1 MAERDAVLER
11 VRKLCLSLPDV
22 VETQSW
28 GHPNWKAG
36 KRLFAAFNQ
45 YRGHDCIA
53 FLAEVGFRDVLVKD
67 ERFFDGGYGRGD
79 KTWVCLKAEGR
90 LDWKEVERLLAQS
103 HQLAWSPPKPPRKRA
118 AAKTKKPAGRTRRPR
133 TAR

>member
-22 VETQSW
+22 FETQSW

-36 KRLFAAFNQ
+36 KRIFAAFNH

-53 FLAEVGFRDVLVKD
+53 FLAEVGFRDVLVRD

-79 KTWVCLKAEGR
+79 KTWVCLKTDVGR
-90 LDWKEVERLLAQS
+90 LNWKEVEQLLTQS
-103 HQLAWSPPKPPRKRA
+103 HRLAWSPPKAPRKAA
-118 AAKTKKPAGRTRRPR
+118 AAKKPATRPRRTRTPK
-133 TAR
+133 